1 MSFDLITTI
10 TSDGPDQLI
19 TGDNFVGLVTILD
32 DFATV
37 AGTSTESK
45 QVKGRRNEPLTSSKY
60 VDYTKISRHDL
71 DLHSSSVVARGKRAI
86 DLLFNLHKF
95 LSQVI
100 DSSYLPKDQGLITSS
115 SLW

>member
-1 MSFDLITTI
+1 MSFDLITAI

-19 TGDNFVGLVTILD
+19 MGDNFVGLITILD

-60 VDYTKISRHDL
+60 VGYVKISFL
-71 DLHSSSVVARGKRAI
+71 DLSFYTVPLLSLEGKRQLTYCSTFI
-86 DLLFNLHKF
+86 NPYPMWLNPTTCRKIK
-95 LSQVI
+95 V
-100 DSSYLPKDQGLITSS
+100 
-115 SLW
+115 